1 MIKIG
6 SGTCT
11 MEGELLE
18 LETETTIALL
28 GFWRYIREQLGESAA
43 DEAIDRIVR
52 SARRQDCKELI
63 LKEEEAEVE

>member
-18 LETETTIALL
+18 LEAETTIVLL
-28 GFWRYIREQLGESAA
+28 GFWRNVREQLGESVA

-52 SARRQDCKELI
+52 SVRRQDYKELI
-63 LKEEEAEVE
+63 LKEKVEVE